1 MLITQYRTR
10 NEYETFTTTLFY
22 YRNTLIF
29 AIFHHKRA
37 RHKRRNQY
45 PNLYITTWAPDE
57 VPPPDAKHVEIGEG
71 YYYRYTPEAVSFT
84 DNTNRKV
91 KITFDTTLA
100 SRYQFRWVTATSPGD
115 VTLEE
120 KTNTL
125 MRIAIDDGNDVADDI
140 YLEVWVFDTQTG
152 ERFMCDPQ
160 IQNKPV

>member
-1 MLITQYRTR
+1 MNTKRSQPLYFITATLLFLLS
-10 NEYETFTTTLFY
+10 FTTNVHATSGETNTQIFTLQ
-22 YRNTLIF
+22 L
-29 AIFHHKRA
+29 
-37 RHKRRNQY
+37 
-45 PNLYITTWAPDE
+45 WAPDE